1 MKRIIFLVVSLV
13 FTASIK
19 AEGIDRNTALKKA
32 QRFMPGKEFST
43 GKALPSARAKAPR
56 KNDAFYIFNAKNDG
70 GYVIVSGDDRTTEI
84 LGYAQQGHLDV
95 DQIPENLKWWLDS
108 YARQIEALGTSLTPA
123 KHSGMTQGAP
133 IAPLITAQWA
143 QRAPYN
149 YMCPDGNY
157 VDFNEE
163 GYDADN
169 RCATGCVA
177 TAIAQVMYY
186 WKWPET
192 CPAID
197 GYLCR
202 EHSIN
207 ALPSTTFKWD
217 LMKDT
222 YSAQETGKSADAV
235 AELMRYCGQGS
246 DMIYGTDGSSTIY
259 DLSKMVSIFQYSPNC
274 YELTRDR
281 YSTEQWESL
290 IYDELAAHRPVLF
303 KGLSFDAGHAFI
315 VDGYDENG
323 LFHIN
328 WGWGGKGNSY
338 FLLTIADPRA
348 EEGGP
353 VSDVAFEFQQDAIF
367 GLKPAESDEIMQP
380 RLTSIVHT
388 NSNKTYTRQSPS
400 DNFKD
405 VELAGFILPV
415 YTITPSHISN
425 YEVGWALYNNDTCI
439 QQFGSK
445 KISVESN
452 EPFYNY
458 LKVSFGANLS
468 EGEYQ
473 LYQTYRLNGEVE
485 WKRCKSQYKGQYMLL
500 AEITPTTM
508 SVRIPETDYVVNSIS
523 FLEEPEVG
531 STLNI
536 NANII
541 NTGDFYNDIFLLEI
555 QKPGDSQ
562 WVTIDKV
569 ASHLEPGECGDFLF
583 SFVPDQAGTIP
594 ARIKTNSSIGSDK
607 TLKTFTIKIAAT
619 EKITL
624 NNVTYLCTPEYGHAK
639 VVENAD
645 ADNTAKTVTILS
657 SIISGGVE
665 CKVFSIERFAF
676 DNRPN
681 LSEITIPES
690 IEHIDSW
697 AFLGNNFSSVV
708 SHIQNPP
715 VIDEI
720 TFKRS
725 EFNKNTSQY
734 DYYPSPATL
743 YVPIGT
749 KAKYEAISGWAQ
761 FAKIEEGDPAETKI
775 GNLRYSY
782 ATGGSTAT
790 VIQDE
795 SYQQLTEVVVPATVT
810 IDGRTYQ
817 VTAIGKYA
825 FRDNSLTEITL
836 PSTLKS
842 IEEGA
847 FYSCDQ
853 IQDLVIPEGV
863 TSIGNF
869 AFAYMG
875 NLKKLELPSSL
886 KEIGKYVLL
895 NNSSLAAVVS
905 HITDPYAISDKT
917 FASSPATLYV
927 PIGTKEKYEALS
939 GWTQFAKIVEGEPAE
954 TKIGDLRYSYVT
966 GGSTATVIQDE
977 SYKQLVAVV
986 IPSTIT
992 IGDRSYQVTA
1002 IGSEAFYQCQK
1013 LKTISLP
1020 EGLQNIGN
1028 NAFHLNNSIT
1038 EITLPS
1044 TLKSI
1049 EEGAFYYCYQI
1060 QDLVIPEGVTSIGNF
1075 AFAYMGNLKKLEL
1088 PSSLKEIGENVILNN
1103 SSLAAV
1109 VSHISEPFAVSD
1121 KTFVNQSW
1129 NYDTQ
1134 QYDYTPSPATLY
1146 VPIGT
1151 KEKYEA
1157 LSGWTQFAKIVE
1169 GEPAETKIGDLRYSY
1184 VTGGS
1189 TATVIQDESYK
1200 ELTAVTIPSTITIG
1214 NRNYQVTAIDNN
1226 AFYLN
1231 NSITEV
1237 TLPSTL
1243 KVIGNYS
1250 FFACSKIET
1259 LAVPEGVEHIGDWA
1273 FAYMNALKKLE
1284 LPSTLKG
1291 IGERV
1296 ITGNSSLT
1304 SVVSH
1309 ITEPFTVSDN
1319 TFASSPATLYVP
1331 IGTKEKYEALSGWT
1345 QFAKIEEG
1353 EPAETKIGDLRYS
1366 YVTGGST
1373 ATVIQDES
1381 YKELTAVTIPS
1392 TITIGDRSYQVTAID
1407 DYAFAYCLKLV
1418 ALTLSEGLQSIGKNA
1433 FASNGFS
1440 ELTFPSTLRSIGDNA
1455 FINCTQ
1461 IKTLVIPEGVETI
1474 GYRTFAYMWDLKYLE
1489 LPSTLKEI
1497 GEGVVESSSDL
1508 TSVVSHITEPFAVS
1522 DNTFA
1527 SSSATLYVPI
1537 GTKAKYEALSGWT
1550 QFAEIVEGEPEP
1562 DGIISIKNEKINK
1575 KSETSAGAWYNL
1587 QGIQVS
1593 KPQKGVYLRNHKKYF
1608 SK

>member
-1 MKRIIFLVVSLV
+1 MKREKLGVKREKRGKDNIVNEKSVPLSPQKECRNMKRIIFLVVSLV

-32 QRFMPGKEFST
+32 QRFMPGKEFIT

-56 KNDAFYIFNAKNDG
+56 KNDAFYIFNAKDDG

-108 YARQIEALGTSLTPA
+108 YARQIEALGTSLTSA
-123 KHSGMTQGAP
+123 KHSGVTQGAP

-246 DMIYGTDGSSTIY
+246 DMIYGTDGSGTMY
-259 DLSKMVSIFQYSPNC
+259 NLSKMVSIFQYSPNC
-274 YELTRDR
+274 YELNRDR

-290 IYDELAAHRPVLF
+290 IYDELAAHRPVLYS
-303 KGLSFDAGHAFI
+303 GLSLDAGHAFI
-315 VDGYDENG
+315 VDGYDDNG

-353 VSDVAFEFQQDAIF
+353 VSDVAFEFQQDAVF

-380 RLTSIVHT
+380 RLASLVHT
-388 NSNKTYTRQSPS
+388 NSNKTYTRQSHS

-847 FYSCDQ
+847 FYYCYQ

-917 FASSPATLYV
+917 FSSSSATLYV

-1002 IGSEAFYQCQK
+1002 IDDYAFLYCPK
-1013 LKTISLP
+1013 LVALTLS
-1020 EGLQNIGN
+1020 EGLQSIGKY
-1028 NAFHLNNSIT
+1028 AFRYNSLT

-1157 LSGWTQFAKIVE
+1157 LSGWTQFAKI
-1169 GEPAETKIGDLRYSY
+1169 
-1184 VTGGS
+1184 
-1189 TATVIQDESYK
+1189 
-1200 ELTAVTIPSTITIG
+1200 
-1214 NRNYQVTAIDNN
+1214 
-1226 AFYLN
+1226 
-1231 NSITEV
+1231 
-1237 TLPSTL
+1237 
-1243 KVIGNYS
+1243 
-1250 FFACSKIET
+1250 
-1259 LAVPEGVEHIGDWA
+1259 
-1273 FAYMNALKKLE
+1273 
-1284 LPSTLKG
+1284 
-1291 IGERV
+1291 
-1296 ITGNSSLT
+1296 
-1304 SVVSH
+1304 
-1309 ITEPFTVSDN
+1309 
-1319 TFASSPATLYVP
+1319 
-1331 IGTKEKYEALSGWT
+1331 
-1345 QFAKIEEG
+1345 EEG
-1353 EPAETKIGDLRYS
+1353 EPAEMKIGYLRYS